1 MLDAFNGQLTR
12 ARFLVGVTDQVIER
26 LLGTLRPIAIAVVL
40 PAALQAAPLPTASAG
55 QQFYICTVVTGQAGL
70 QEMEC
75 GAPVRVDILPEQ
87 LGELG
92 QESSTKFQARLAVEQ
107 VPRLDMAKKSGEAP
121 AQDHKQD
128 VAQAGK
134 NFNNHK
140 NALDVFWL
148 VLGAFIGLFA
158 LHTGL
163 VDEISDW
170 FNDRLDSLLKRL
182 KK

>member
-1 MLDAFNGQLTR
+1 MLDSFNGQFTR
-12 ARFLVGVTDQVIER
+12 ARFLVSVTDQVIEQ
-26 LLGTLRPIAIAVVL
+26 LLRALRPIAIAVVL
-40 PAALQAAPLPTASAG
+40 PATLQAAPLPTASAG
-55 QQFYICTVVTGQAGL
+55 QQFYICTVVTGQAAL

-75 GAPVRVDILPEQ
+75 GPPVRVDILPEQ
-87 LGELG
+87 LGELR

-107 VPRLDMAKKSGEAP
+107 VPCLDMAKKSGEAP

-134 NFNNHK
+134 NFNDHK
-140 NALDVFWL
+140 NTLDIFWL
-148 VLGAFIGLFA
+148 LLGAFIGLFA

-163 VDEISDW
+163 VDELFEKLYDL
-170 FNDRLDSLLKRL
+170 LDSLAEWF